1 MQASGKNQFGAI
13 YYGCSNEDCSAN
25 ISCKSVV
32 TGCRFATSTN
42 RMSGTLA
49 LPGRLYCTNA
59 RRIEVTAGG
68 NVGEIDFL
76 FNTSRPGCGGA
87 VVGQFARRSQ
97 YSSAKSPPAW
107 EGPCIISG
115 KPGKTAPPRRL
126 GDAEYLTATVGFYHA
141 SDFSMVNCAN
151 HGHRINNLWRSE

>member
-1 MQASGKNQFGAI
+1 VQASGKNQFGPI
-13 YYGCSNEDCSAN
+13 YYGCSDEDCSAN

-32 TGCRFATSTN
+32 TGCRFAASTN

-68 NVGEIDFL
+68 NVGEIDLL
-76 FNTSRPGCGGA
+76 FNTSRPELRRRHSRA
-87 VVGQFARRSQ
+87 VRASEPIQFCEI
-97 YSSAKSPPAW
+97 PASM
-107 EGPCIISG
+107 GRAVHHLR
-115 KPGKTAPPRRL
+115 KTRKNRPPRRL

-141 SDFSMVNCAN
+141 SDSSMVNCAN
-151 HGHRINNLWRSE
+151 HGHRINNFWRPE